1 MDMRIQKT
9 LLLISLL
16 LVVMYSCKNTNS
28 NDKIEQAKDSIVNIA
43 SDDIVLNNPLAGKKF
58 YYLEKDK
65 TGTLILKKYPQFEGD
80 FEMQK
85 IIFTDSMLIDG
96 WNVMEPYEW
105 NIVKIANK
113 SPKLIYYVEMG
124 DVETDDSSRDTL
136 YFRYDNETGFLYNIL
151 ENTTLILI
159 DSLHSDKV
167 KTKKVKVKDD

>member
-1 MDMRIQKT
+1 MKT
-9 LLLISLL
+9 SSKIISACLLLFACNNNNNKEGN
-16 LVVMYSCKNTNS
+16 V
-28 NDKIEQAKDSIVNIA
+28 NDTINDTIVER
-43 SDDIVLNNPLAGKKF
+43 LNNPLAGKKF

-85 IIFTDSMLIDG
+85 IVFTDSMLIDG

>member
-1 MDMRIQKT
+1 MVKIYYFISAC
-9 LLLISLL
+9 LLLFACNNNNNKEGN
-16 LVVMYSCKNTNS
+16 V
-28 NDKIEQAKDSIVNIA
+28 NDTINDTIVER
-43 SDDIVLNNPLAGKKF
+43 LNNPLAGKKF

-85 IIFTDSMLIDG
+85 IVFTDTMLIDG

-167 KTKKVKVKDD
+167 KTKNVKVKDD

>member
-1 MDMRIQKT
+1 MKT
-9 LLLISLL
+9 SSKIISACLLLFACNNNNNKEGN
-16 LVVMYSCKNTNS
+16 V
-28 NDKIEQAKDSIVNIA
+28 NDTINDTIVER
-43 SDDIVLNNPLAGKKF
+43 LNNPLAGKKF

-65 TGTLILKKYPQFEGD
+65 TGTLILKKYPQFEGN

-85 IIFTDSMLIDG
+85 IVFTDSMLIDG

-159 DSLHSDKV
+159 DSLYSDRV
-167 KTKKVKVKDD
+167 KIKNVKVKLDDD

>member
-1 MDMRIQKT
+1 MRIQKT

-43 SDDIVLNNPLAGKKF
+43 SDDIVLNNPLVGKKF

-65 TGTLILKKYPQFEGD
+65 TGTLILKKYPQFEDD

-96 WNVMEPYEW
+96 WNVMEPSEW
-105 NIVKIANK
+105 YVSKIIQK
-113 SPKLIYYVEMG
+113 DTILSYYVNMEPFGSAKDTFRLQYDKEKGKLYMF
-124 DVETDDSSRDTL
+124 VE
-136 YFRYDNETGFLYNIL
+136 NNII
-151 ENTTLILI
+151 TLI
-159 DSLHSDKV
+159 DSLYSDRV
-167 KTKKVKVKDD
+167 KIKNVKVKLDDD

>member
-1 MDMRIQKT
+1 MKT
-9 LLLISLL
+9 SSKIISACLLLFACNNNNNKEGN
-16 LVVMYSCKNTNS
+16 V
-28 NDKIEQAKDSIVNIA
+28 NDTINDTIVER
-43 SDDIVLNNPLAGKKF
+43 LNNPLAGKKF

-65 TGTLILKKYPQFEGD
+65 TGTLILKKYPQFEDD

-159 DSLHSDKV
+159 DSLYSDRV
-167 KTKKVKVKDD
+167 KIKNVKVKLDDD

>member
-1 MDMRIQKT
+1 MKT
-9 LLLISLL
+9 SSKIISACLLLFACNNYNNKEGT
-16 LVVMYSCKNTNS
+16 V
-28 NDKIEQAKDSIVNIA
+28 NDTINDTIVER
-43 SDDIVLNNPLAGKKF
+43 LNNPLAGKKF

-85 IIFTDSMLIDG
+85 IVFTDSMLIDG

-159 DSLHSDKV
+159 DSLYSDRV
-167 KTKKVKVKDD
+167 KIKNVKVKLDDD

>member
-1 MDMRIQKT
+1 MKT
-9 LLLISLL
+9 SSKIISACLLLFACNNNNNKEGN
-16 LVVMYSCKNTNS
+16 V
-28 NDKIEQAKDSIVNIA
+28 NDTINDTIVER
-43 SDDIVLNNPLAGKKF
+43 LNNPLAGKKF

-85 IIFTDSMLIDG
+85 IVFTDTMLIDG

-113 SPKLIYYVEMG
+113 SPELIYYVEMG

-167 KTKKVKVKDD
+167 KTKNVKVKLEDD

>member
-1 MDMRIQKT
+1 MKT
-9 LLLISLL
+9 SSKIISACLLLFACNNNNKEGN
-16 LVVMYSCKNTNS
+16 V
-28 NDKIEQAKDSIVNIA
+28 NDTINDTIVER
-43 SDDIVLNNPLAGKKF
+43 LNNPLAGKKF

-65 TGTLILKKYPQFEGD
+65 TGTLILKKYPQFKDD

-85 IIFTDSMLIDG
+85 IVFTDSMLIDG

-159 DSLHSDKV
+159 DSLYSDRV
-167 KTKKVKVKDD
+167 KIKNVKVKLEDD

>member
-1 MDMRIQKT
+1 MVKIYYFISAC
-9 LLLISLL
+9 LLLF
-16 LVVMYSCKNTNS
+16 SCNNNNKEGNV
-28 NDKIEQAKDSIVNIA
+28 NDTINDTIVER
-43 SDDIVLNNPLAGKKF
+43 LNNPLAGKKF

-85 IIFTDSMLIDG
+85 IVFTDSMLIDG

>member
-1 MDMRIQKT
+1 MRIQKI
-9 LLLISLL
+9 LLFISLL

-96 WNVMEPYEW
+96 WNVMEPSEW
-105 NIVKIANK
+105 YVSKIIQK
-113 SPKLIYYVEMG
+113 DTILSYYVNMEPFGSAKDTFRLQYDKEKGKLYMF
-124 DVETDDSSRDTL
+124 VE
-136 YFRYDNETGFLYNIL
+136 N
-151 ENTTLILI
+151 NTITLI
-159 DSLHSDKV
+159 DSLYSDRV
-167 KTKKVKVKDD
+167 KIKNHLLVQF

>member
-96 WNVMEPYEW
+96 WNVMEPSEW
-105 NIVKIANK
+105 YVSKIIQK
-113 SPKLIYYVEMG
+113 DTILSYYVNMEPFGSAKDTFRLQYDKEKGKLYMF
-124 DVETDDSSRDTL
+124 VE
-136 YFRYDNETGFLYNIL
+136 N
-151 ENTTLILI
+151 NTITLI
-159 DSLHSDKV
+159 DSLYSDRV
-167 KTKKVKVKDD
+167 KIKNVKVKLDDH

>member
-1 MDMRIQKT
+1 MDMRIQKA

-96 WNVMEPYEW
+96 WNVMEPSEW
-105 NIVKIANK
+105 YVSKIIQK
-113 SPKLIYYVEMG
+113 DTILSYYVNMEPFGSAKDTFRLQYDKEKGKLYMF
-124 DVETDDSSRDTL
+124 VE
-136 YFRYDNETGFLYNIL
+136 NNII
-151 ENTTLILI
+151 TLI
-159 DSLHSDKV
+159 DSLYSDRV
-167 KTKKVKVKDD
+167 KIKNVKVKLEDD

>member
-1 MDMRIQKT
+1 MRIQKT

-65 TGTLILKKYPQFEGD
+65 TGTLILKKYPQFEDD

-96 WNVMEPYEW
+96 WNVMERQ
-105 NIVKIANK
+105 
-113 SPKLIYYVEMG
+113 S
-124 DVETDDSSRDTL
+124 
-136 YFRYDNETGFLYNIL
+136 
-151 ENTTLILI
+151 
-159 DSLHSDKV
+159 
-167 KTKKVKVKDD
+167 KTCR

>member
-1 MDMRIQKT
+1 MVKIYYFISAC
-9 LLLISLL
+9 LLLFACNNNNKEGN
-16 LVVMYSCKNTNS
+16 V
-28 NDKIEQAKDSIVNIA
+28 NDTINDTIVEG
-43 SDDIVLNNPLAGKKF
+43 LNNPLAGKKF

-159 DSLHSDKV
+159 DSLYSDRV
-167 KTKKVKVKDD
+167 KIKNVKVKLEDD

>member
-1 MDMRIQKT
+1 MRIQKT

-96 WNVMEPYEW
+96 WNVMEPSEW
-105 NIVKIANK
+105 YVSKIIQK
-113 SPKLIYYVEMG
+113 DTILSYYVNMEPFGSAKDTFRLQYDKEKGKLYMF
-124 DVETDDSSRDTL
+124 VE
-136 YFRYDNETGFLYNIL
+136 NNII
-151 ENTTLILI
+151 TLI
-159 DSLHSDKV
+159 DSLYSDRV
-167 KTKKVKVKDD
+167 KIKNVKVKLEDD

>member
-1 MDMRIQKT
+1 MRTQKI

-96 WNVMEPYEW
+96 WNVMEPSEW
-105 NIVKIANK
+105 YVSKIIQK
-113 SPKLIYYVEMG
+113 DTILSYYVNMEPFGSAKDTFRLQYDKEKGKLYMF
-124 DVETDDSSRDTL
+124 VE
-136 YFRYDNETGFLYNIL
+136 N
-151 ENTTLILI
+151 NTITLI
-159 DSLHSDKV
+159 DSLYSDRV
-167 KTKKVKVKDD
+167 KIKNL

>member
-1 MDMRIQKT
+1 MVKIYYFISAC
-9 LLLISLL
+9 LLLFACNNNNKEGN
-16 LVVMYSCKNTNS
+16 V
-28 NDKIEQAKDSIVNIA
+28 NDTINDTIVER
-43 SDDIVLNNPLAGKKF
+43 LNNPLAGKKF

-85 IIFTDSMLIDG
+85 IVFTDTMLIDG

-124 DVETDDSSRDTL
+124 DETDDSSRDTL

-159 DSLHSDKV
+159 DSLYSDRV
-167 KTKKVKVKDD
+167 KIKNVKVKLEDD

>member
-1 MDMRIQKT
+1 MKT
-9 LLLISLL
+9 SSKIISACLLLFACNNNNNKEGN
-16 LVVMYSCKNTNS
+16 V
-28 NDKIEQAKDSIVNIA
+28 NDTINDTIVER
-43 SDDIVLNNPLAGKKF
+43 LNNPLAGKKF

-85 IIFTDSMLIDG
+85 IVFTDSMLIDG

-159 DSLHSDKV
+159 DSLYSDRVNIKN
-167 KTKKVKVKDD
+167 VKVKLDDD

>member
-1 MDMRIQKT
+1 MVKIYYFISAC
-9 LLLISLL
+9 LLLFACNNNNNKEGN
-16 LVVMYSCKNTNS
+16 V
-28 NDKIEQAKDSIVNIA
+28 NDTINDTIVER
-43 SDDIVLNNPLAGKKF
+43 LNNPLAGKKF

-159 DSLHSDKV
+159 DSLYSDRV
-167 KTKKVKVKDD
+167 KIKNVKVKLDDN

>member
-1 MDMRIQKT
+1 MRTQKI

-85 IIFTDSMLIDG
+85 IIFTDTMLIDG
-96 WNVMEPYEW
+96 WNVMEPSEW
-105 NIVKIANK
+105 YVSKIIQK
-113 SPKLIYYVEMG
+113 DTILSYYVNMEPFGSAKDTFRLQYDKEKGKLYMF
-124 DVETDDSSRDTL
+124 VE
-136 YFRYDNETGFLYNIL
+136 N
-151 ENTTLILI
+151 NTITLI
-159 DSLHSDKV
+159 DSLYSDRV
-167 KTKKVKVKDD
+167 KIKNVKVKLDDN

>member
-1 MDMRIQKT
+1 MRIQKT

-65 TGTLILKKYPQFEGD
+65 TGTLILKKYPQFEDD

-96 WNVMEPYEW
+96 WNVMEPSEW
-105 NIVKIANK
+105 YVSKIIQK
-113 SPKLIYYVEMG
+113 DTILSYYVNMEPFGSAKDTFRLQYDKEKGKLYMF
-124 DVETDDSSRDTL
+124 VE
-136 YFRYDNETGFLYNIL
+136 N
-151 ENTTLILI
+151 NTITLI
-159 DSLHSDKV
+159 DSLYSDRV
-167 KTKKVKVKDD
+167 KIKNVKVKLDDD

>member
-1 MDMRIQKT
+1 MKT
-9 LLLISLL
+9 SSKIISACLLLFACNNNNKEGN
-16 LVVMYSCKNTNS
+16 V
-28 NDKIEQAKDSIVNIA
+28 NDTINDTIVER
-43 SDDIVLNNPLAGKKF
+43 LNNPLAGKKF

-85 IIFTDSMLIDG
+85 IVFTDSMLIDG

-124 DVETDDSSRDTL
+124 DVETDGSSRDTL

-159 DSLHSDKV
+159 DSLYSDRV
-167 KTKKVKVKDD
+167 KIKNVKVKLDDD

>member
-96 WNVMEPYEW
+96 WNVMEPSEW
-105 NIVKIANK
+105 YVSKIIQK
-113 SPKLIYYVEMG
+113 DTILSYYVNMEPFGSAKDTFRLQYDKEKGKLYMF
-124 DVETDDSSRDTL
+124 VE
-136 YFRYDNETGFLYNIL
+136 NNII
-151 ENTTLILI
+151 TLI
-159 DSLHSDKV
+159 DSLYSDRV
-167 KTKKVKVKDD
+167 KIKNVKVKLEDD

>member
-1 MDMRIQKT
+1 MRIQKT

-28 NDKIEQAKDSIVNIA
+28 NDKIEQAKDSIVNIT

-96 WNVMEPYEW
+96 WNVMEPSEW
-105 NIVKIANK
+105 YVSKIIQK
-113 SPKLIYYVEMG
+113 DTILSYYVNMEPFGSAKDTFRLQYDKEKGKLYMF
-124 DVETDDSSRDTL
+124 VE
-136 YFRYDNETGFLYNIL
+136 N
-151 ENTTLILI
+151 NTITLI
-159 DSLHSDKV
+159 DSLYSDRV
-167 KTKKVKVKDD
+167 KIKNVKVKLDDN

>member
-1 MDMRIQKT
+1 MKT
-9 LLLISLL
+9 SSKIISACLLLFACNNNNNKEGN
-16 LVVMYSCKNTNS
+16 V
-28 NDKIEQAKDSIVNIA
+28 NDTINDTIVER
-43 SDDIVLNNPLAGKKF
+43 LNNPLAGKKF

>member
-1 MDMRIQKT
+1 
-9 LLLISLL
+9 
-16 LVVMYSCKNTNS
+16 MYSCKNTNS

-96 WNVMEPYEW
+96 WNVMEPSEW
-105 NIVKIANK
+105 YVSKIIQK
-113 SPKLIYYVEMG
+113 DTILSYYVNMEPFGSAKDTFRLQYDKEKGKLYMF
-124 DVETDDSSRDTL
+124 VE
-136 YFRYDNETGFLYNIL
+136 NNII
-151 ENTTLILI
+151 TLI
-159 DSLHSDKV
+159 DSLYSDRV
-167 KTKKVKVKDD
+167 KIKNVKVKLEDD

>member
-1 MDMRIQKT
+1 MKT
-9 LLLISLL
+9 SSKIISACLLLFA
-16 LVVMYSCKNTNS
+16 CNNNN
-28 NDKIEQAKDSIVNIA
+28 NDKEGNVNDTINDTIVER
-43 SDDIVLNNPLAGKKF
+43 LNNPLAGKKF

-85 IIFTDSMLIDG
+85 IVFTDTMLIDG

-124 DVETDDSSRDTL
+124 DETDDSSRDTL

-159 DSLHSDKV
+159 DSLYSDRV
-167 KTKKVKVKDD
+167 KIKNVKVKLEDD

>member
-1 MDMRIQKT
+1 MRTQKI

-96 WNVMEPYEW
+96 WNVMEPSEW
-105 NIVKIANK
+105 YVSKIIQK
-113 SPKLIYYVEMG
+113 DTILSYYVNMEPFGSAKDTFRLQYDKEKGKLYMF
-124 DVETDDSSRDTL
+124 VE
-136 YFRYDNETGFLYNIL
+136 N
-151 ENTTLILI
+151 NTITLI
-159 DSLHSDKV
+159 DSLYSDRV
-167 KTKKVKVKDD
+167 KIKNHLLVQS